1 MCEMGN
7 LGFWVFVGL
16 GLCLAISIVICA
28 VSMCE
33 YVREVRK
40 SSDLLSEDRYL
51 GITLCAFIVVLVLY
65 TLLLVLIIT

>member
-1 MCEMGN
+1 MYDLE
-7 LGFWVFVGL
+7 FWVLVGV
-16 GLCLAISIVICA
+16 GLCLAVSMVICA

-51 GITLCAFIVVLVLY
+51 GITICSLVLVLVLY
-65 TLLLVLIIT
+65 TLLLVLILT